1 MRSFLFAVIL
11 GLCLGLAPKGA
22 LAQSTI
28 RDAEI
33 EASLRNLLMPILEAA
48 GLGQSIRVI
57 LLNDPR
63 MNAFVR
69 DARTIFVTSGLM
81 MALDEPAELRAV
93 LAHEAAHIANGHL
106 ARRPE
111 NADTM
116 SGASRLG
123 LVAGLL
129 AAGVTGDAG
138 AGAGV
143 AAGMASSAQRVFF
156 SHTRAEEASADAA
169 ALRYLERAGVDPTA
183 MARVLDRF
191 AGQELLS
198 TDRQDPYV
206 RTHPLTR
213 DRLRLVANFDGGT
226 APPPDSEAQYWF
238 DRSKGKLAAFLNPPS
253 WTFAQVGSDPSEI
266 ATMRR
271 AVAYHR
277 NSEGDAALR
286 ELERLILN
294 HPADPYYQELYAQV
308 LFENRRY
315 DAAIVAYERAIQ
327 MSPDAGLILAGYG
340 RALLAPDSP
349 ARNAEALAAL
359 EAAFARERRNARLM
373 RDLAMAYARD
383 GQDGMAAW
391 ATAERAAL
399 EGDFE
404 TAALHARRATGL
416 LPQGSSGWLR
426 AQDVLRVAETKND

>member
-22 LAQSTI
+22 VAQSMI

-33 EASLRNLLMPILEAA
+33 EAGLRNLLMPILETA
-48 GLGQSIRVI
+48 GLAQSIRVI
-57 LLNDPR
+57 LLNDTQ

-69 DARTIFVTSGLM
+69 DARTIFITSGLM
-81 MALDEPAELRAV
+81 MALDEPAELQAV

-111 NADTM
+111 NADMM
-116 SGASRLG
+116 SGASLLG
-123 LVAGLL
+123 LVGGLL

-156 SHTRAEEASADAA
+156 SHTRAEEASADGA

-213 DRLRLVANFDGGT
+213 DVLGGWAAAVEKATNGRVKLQMLPKAPMAAAGTFDAAGHAVSTVGCDLSPGSCAGAVVAG
-226 APPPDSEAQYWF
+226 
-238 DRSKGKLAAFLNPPS
+238 AA
-253 WTFAQVGSDPSEI
+253 AGRV
-266 ATMRR
+266 
-271 AVAYHR
+271 
-277 NSEGDAALR
+277 GDAHCDLDQSLAWCPTAHR
-286 ELERLILN
+286 TSPGVGGC
-294 HPADPYYQELYAQV
+294 PAGA
-308 LFENRRY
+308 
-315 DAAIVAYERAIQ
+315 
-327 MSPDAGLILAGYG
+327 
-340 RALLAPDSP
+340 
-349 ARNAEALAAL
+349 
-359 EAAFARERRNARLM
+359 
-373 RDLAMAYARD
+373 
-383 GQDGMAAW
+383 
-391 ATAERAAL
+391 
-399 EGDFE
+399 
-404 TAALHARRATGL
+404 
-416 LPQGSSGWLR
+416 
-426 AQDVLRVAETKND
+426 

>member
-1 MRSFLFAVIL
+1 MRGFLFALIL
-11 GLCLGLAPKGA
+11 ALASGFGPKGA
-22 LAQSTI
+22 MAQSMI

-33 EASLRNLLMPILEAA
+33 EAGLRNLLAPVLEAA
-48 GLGQSIRVI
+48 GLGQTLRVI
-57 LLNDPR
+57 LLNDPQ

-69 DARTIFVTSGLM
+69 DARTIFITSGLM
-81 MALDEPAELRAV
+81 MALDEPAELQAV

-111 NADTM
+111 NAEAM

-129 AAGVTGDAG
+129 AAGVSGHAS

-143 AAGMASSAQRVFF
+143 ALGTASSAQRIFF

-169 ALRYLERAGVDPTA
+169 ALQYLERAGIDPAA
-183 MARVLDRF
+183 MGRVLDRF

-213 DRLRLVANFDGGT
+213 DRLRLVANHAARIT
-226 APPPDSEAQYWF
+226 PDPDPVAQYWF
-238 DRSKGKLAAFLNPPS
+238 DRSKGKLSAFLNPPS
-253 WTFAQVGSDPSEI
+253 WTFAQVGNDPSEI

-277 NSEGDAALR
+277 NSQGDAALR
-286 ELERLILN
+286 ELEQLILN
-294 HPADPYYQELYAQV
+294 HPDDPYYQELYAQV

-315 DAAIVAYERAIQ
+315 EAAINAYEKAME

-340 RALLAPDSP
+340 RALLAPDTP
-349 ARNAEALAAL
+349 ARNAEALRIL
-359 EAAFARERRNARLM
+359 EMAFARERRNSRLM

-399 EGDFE
+399 EGDFD

-426 AQDVLRVAETKND
+426 AQDVLRLSETQNK